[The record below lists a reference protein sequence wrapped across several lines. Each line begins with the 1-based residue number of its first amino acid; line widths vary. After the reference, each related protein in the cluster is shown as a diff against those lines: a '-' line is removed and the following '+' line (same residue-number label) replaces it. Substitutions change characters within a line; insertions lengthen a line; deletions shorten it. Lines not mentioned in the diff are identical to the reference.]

1 MVRLIGFEDL
11 VQIIEGLGRIK
22 ALFLQVILTHDQAA
36 VIEGLV
42 EQLRHKIALAVLQR
56 QFLHIILQAQLID
69 LKLQFFPKLALAKDI
84 PSDFHSMIL

>member
-42 EQLRHKIALAVLQR
+42 EQLRHK
-56 QFLHIILQAQLID
+56 
-69 LKLQFFPKLALAKDI
+69 
-84 PSDFHSMIL
+84 